1 MQLTFT
7 PGTESRSVFLQTNN
21 DNNVEGQEQLMAGLA
36 VDNNI
41 YPGVTIG
48 RGPASIDILDDDRT
62 QTHNHVFKN
71 CFMILSVFD
80 LLDFCRCDCCFE

>member
-62 QTHNHVFKN
+62 QNTTMFLRLSYKN
-71 CFMILSVFD
+71 CFILLSVFE
-80 LLDFCRCDCCFE
+80 CA